1 MQLEFRGNEII
12 IHKELSM
19 LDESVLDFVDIL
31 ARHNIKH
38 VIVSGYVAILFGLD
52 RMCDD
57 VDILIQNTAFER
69 FLKLW
74 LELEKTYEC
83 LDTQDPIDAYNG
95 YLRYHHAIRIAK
107 KGSPVPNFH
116 IKFVKNEIERLSLKY
131 RRSVNLDNR
140 ILFISPIEIQIPYKL
155 FQGSEKDVDDARFL
169 FKLFRD
175 ELNMA
180 MLDRFL
186 TELEVPKDSVK
197 KYLEDI

>member
-1 MQLEFRGNEII
+1 MISKGNEII

-57 VDILIQNTAFER
+57 VDILIQNTTFER

-107 KGSPVPNFH
+107 KGSIAPNFH

-186 TELEVPKDSVK
+186 TELEIPKDSAK
-197 KYLEDI
+197 KYLGDI